1 MASTSN
7 WSVVG
12 KPKKGKGPN
21 SPLSKS
27 QKKQFVDNMPRI
39 AQSDPVQE
47 SSTIYDAFVQK
58 EQQRYEK
65 RQQEKFADK
74 IEAGKEPNGKGISDG
89 VAKKKTHKPKKTEQ
103 VPRKQPFEDAIK
115 LITEEDLR
123 SVLLQS
129 KGHFPEKPDLWL
141 KDLVTYMNMK
151 LENCIETDKYLQ
163 KDNTDFPASS
173 LKKNCTKVITPVLAE
188 CTLATLDNVLFF
200 CVNTMLDEAQNGA
213 ATFGFRIFIQ
223 LLVRSNPEAMLTRI
237 QQYHDL
243 VRSTQNR
250 PERCL
255 MVLWS
260 LSQAGFTSLKAG
272 LRVWLDVMFPLLSTK
287 ALGGFCMQYL
297 EIILGLHSKHLGKG
311 AGEIKMKEYFTLLDM
326 TYGSGALSGDIQ
338 ARLQALYPQIEMLS
352 QGLDKKASNLRNFFP
367 FYLLRATTEGSKL
380 KDEVLR
386 CLVDCL
392 AEDQQCFVL
401 WCQVYMK
408 HLRQSSILLGHLSQN
423 WESLRSRLDG
433 KVMQQTLMTILRTN
447 EESTRG
453 KHSEEVMAITSLCE
467 DFLKKLTK
475 PRFPWRWV
483 VFFLVSLVTGVV
495 VYDMLM
501 SPKIKD
507 SKIVQFLELYG
518 ILGVAQNLWEGV
530 NNFSCT
536 VGCWCRRNIP
546 VFFGQVQ
553 ATLSPVLFQVW
564 EGVLSLEEATRENR
578 QAAIST
584 VYAWAPDMWDQ
595 LGVYL
600 HMCWDFILEYT
611 YWIQGHI
618 ATFYTLVYHWVD
630 TNIINGDFSSQNI
643 RQNLF
648 WSAAKVQ
655 EITTSTFTW
664 CKQLIAGSS

>member
-21 SPLSKS
+21 K
-27 QKKQFVDNMPRI
+27 
-39 AQSDPVQE
+39 

-237 QQYHDL
+237 QQHGL
-243 VRSTQNR
+243 VFESHGLVFESHGIVFESHGIGKVSATKHGLVF
-250 PERCL
+250 ESCA
-255 MVLWS
+255 VL
-260 LSQAGFTSLKAG
+260 G
-272 LRVWLDVMFPLLSTK
+272 
-287 ALGGFCMQYL
+287 
-297 EIILGLHSKHLGKG
+297 HLGNALSVILTISNDDRG

-338 ARLQALYPQIEMLS
+338 ARLQALYPQIE
-352 QGLDKKASNLRNFFP
+352 
-367 FYLLRATTEGSKL
+367 
-380 KDEVLR
+380 
-386 CLVDCL
+386 
-392 AEDQQCFVL
+392 
-401 WCQVYMK
+401 
-408 HLRQSSILLGHLSQN
+408 
-423 WESLRSRLDG
+423 
-433 KVMQQTLMTILRTN
+433 
-447 EESTRG
+447 
-453 KHSEEVMAITSLCE
+453 
-467 DFLKKLTK
+467 
-475 PRFPWRWV
+475 
-483 VFFLVSLVTGVV
+483 
-495 VYDMLM
+495 
-501 SPKIKD
+501 
-507 SKIVQFLELYG
+507 
-518 ILGVAQNLWEGV
+518 
-530 NNFSCT
+530 
-536 VGCWCRRNIP
+536 VGC
-546 VFFGQVQ
+546 G
-553 ATLSPVLFQVW
+553 
-564 EGVLSLEEATRENR
+564 
-578 QAAIST
+578 
-584 VYAWAPDMWDQ
+584 M
-595 LGVYL
+595 
-600 HMCWDFILEYT
+600 H
-611 YWIQGHI
+611 
-618 ATFYTLVYHWVD
+618 
-630 TNIINGDFSSQNI
+630 
-643 RQNLF
+643 
-648 WSAAKVQ
+648 
-655 EITTSTFTW
+655 
-664 CKQLIAGSS
+664 